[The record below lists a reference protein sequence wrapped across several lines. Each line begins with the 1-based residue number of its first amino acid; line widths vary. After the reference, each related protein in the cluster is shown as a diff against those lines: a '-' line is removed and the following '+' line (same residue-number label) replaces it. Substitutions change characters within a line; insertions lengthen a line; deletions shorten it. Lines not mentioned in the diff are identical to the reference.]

1 MRISTAH
8 FIFPSPPIQD
18 SICKNYRPPKKW
30 ISKLAKT
37 KVIHWVTTIFQIWQQ
52 WTTTSNKYPKKGIFQ
67 QYWAKNWFSY
77 ELQRWIRIHDDPAP
91 PLPVT
96 LQGERLSTLHPVW
109 VVPLQLGQAP
119 GCSYHHCG
127 IGLMLR
133 PQVMSSCQP
142 STNWSKIEIFHQLVV
157 EPTIWKIL
165 VKIRIFPKKK
175 GENNKYLKPT
185 PKYSSVGWIESDI
198 YQTFWIFNLIII
210 KNSLINNYSGSTR
223 ITTLYIATMQ
233 SSDHPRIC
241 WRGADQPNLEGTMK
255 WHVFQKSP
263 AEVGLRKM
271 HNIYYTYV
279 RRYIKSD
286 VYMKQEKAFPLKHFS
301 RHFPTQFSISD
312 QFNCVF

>member
-1 MRISTAH
+1 M
-8 FIFPSPPIQD
+8 
-18 SICKNYRPPKKW
+18 
-30 ISKLAKT
+30 
-37 KVIHWVTTIFQIWQQ
+37 
-52 WTTTSNKYPKKGIFQ
+52 
-67 QYWAKNWFSY
+67 
-77 ELQRWIRIHDDPAP
+77 
-91 PLPVT
+91 
-96 LQGERLSTLHPVW
+96 
-109 VVPLQLGQAP
+109 
-119 GCSYHHCG
+119 
-127 IGLMLR
+127 
-133 PQVMSSCQP
+133 
-142 STNWSKIEIFHQLVV
+142 
-157 EPTIWKIL
+157 
-165 VKIRIFPKKK
+165 

-198 YQTFWIFNLIII
+198 YQTFWIFNLILI
-210 KNSLINNYSGSTR
+210 KNSLINNYSDSTR